1 MYLCA
6 VIAPF
11 WTDIDT
17 RRNGNSLIYYRE
29 DMGTNILLRA
39 SNDVREAFGREFALF
54 RASWSFIATWHRV
67 TFFGYLGSDEVAP
80 VSKLT
85 HLTHCLQ
92 QMI

>member
-1 MYLCA
+1 MYPLYI

-17 RRNGNSLIYYRE
+17 GENIGNSNLYYRE
-29 DMGTNILLRA
+29 DMSTDILQRA

-67 TFFGYLGSDEVAP
+67 TFFGWSGSNDVAP
-80 VSKLT
+80 VG
-85 HLTHCLQ
+85 
-92 QMI
+92 